1 MKIQK
6 KSPKVSVCVVTY
18 NQEKY
23 IRQCLQ
29 SIVDQQTNF
38 NFDVIVSDDCSTD
51 GTGSIIREFFE
62 KYPELI
68 KPIFHEKNIGPYE
81 NYIYVHGQ
89 ATGEY
94 IAHID
99 GDDFAFPSKLEVQTK
114 FLDENKMHVVVW
126 HRMETFND
134 EGTLK
139 SVGFQRLEEVV
150 DVLNIKQED
159 LLRFG
164 TLGFHSSIMYRS
176 SCRFSKN
183 GPVPK
188 FLDYYAAVGFL
199 DFGKAA
205 NLSQVLGG
213 YRFNF
218 TQSTA
223 SKKRFMGM
231 SFSSVRSLYLSHLIF
246 FLKKYPHFRGAI
258 FSNSLF
264 NAMTDLIRL
273 RPTVFGFAFLAARSF
288 CLNEVF
294 DFRSHVSKVLKLRLF

>member
-1 MKIQK
+1 MKYQEK
-6 KSPKVSVCVVTY
+6 FPKVSVCVVTY

-29 SIVDQQTNF
+29 SIVDQQTSF
-38 NFDVIVSDDCSTD
+38 DFDVIVSDDCSTD
-51 GTGSIIREFFE
+51 NTGLIIKEFFE
-62 KYPELI
+62 KYPNLI

-81 NYIYVHGQ
+81 NYIFVHGL

-99 GDDFAFPSKLEVQTK
+99 GDDYSFPSKLELQAK
-114 FLDENKMHVVVW
+114 FLNENRMHVVVW

-139 SVGFQRLEEVV
+139 SIGFQHLEEVV
-150 DVLNIKQED
+150 DVMNIKQED

-176 SCRFSKN
+176 LCRFSKN
-183 GPVPK
+183 EPVEK

-199 DFGKAA
+199 DYGIAA

-213 YRFNF
+213 YRFNLN
-218 TQSTA
+218 QSTT
-223 SKKRFMGM
+223 SKKIFMGM

-246 FLKKYPHFRGAI
+246 FLKKYPKFRGAI

-264 NAMTDLIRL
+264 NAMADLSRL
-273 RPTVFGFAFLAARSF
+273 RPTVFGFIFLAIRSF
-288 CLNEVF
+288 CLNETF
-294 DFRSHVSKVLKLRLF
+294 NFMSHVSKALKLKLF

>member
-1 MKIQK
+1 MKNQEK
-6 KSPKVSVCVVTY
+6 CPKVSVCVVTY

-23 IRQCLQ
+23 IHQCLQ
-29 SIVDQQTNF
+29 SIVDQQTS
-38 NFDVIVSDDCSTD
+38 FDFEVIVSDDCSTD
-51 GTGSIIREFFE
+51 GTDLIIKDFFK
-62 KYPELI
+62 KYPNLI
-68 KPIFHEKNIGPYE
+68 RPIFHEKNIGPYE
-81 NYIYVHGQ
+81 NYIFVHGL

-134 EGTLK
+134 KGTLR
-139 SVGFQRLEEVV
+139 SIGFQRLEEVV
-150 DVLNIKQED
+150 DVMNIKQED

-183 GPVPK
+183 ESVDK

-199 DFGKAA
+199 DHGKAA

-213 YRFNF
+213 YRFNLS
-218 TQSTA
+218 QSTV
-223 SKKRFMGM
+223 SKKIFMGI
-231 SFSSVRSLYLSHLIF
+231 SFSSVRILYLSHLIF
-246 FLKKYPHFRGAI
+246 FLKKYPNFRGAI
-258 FSNSLF
+258 FANSLF
-264 NAMTDLIRL
+264 NAMADLSRF
-273 RPTVFGFAFLAARSF
+273 RPTVFGFLFLAVRSF
-288 CLNEVF
+288 CLNEILH
-294 DFRSHVSKVLKLRLF
+294 FRSHVSKILKLKLF